1 MLLKALDADGRTWV
15 VSTSSFPLT
24 GIVLFKIHMNI
35 YLNFYRGSLDKAIEL
50 FNKAINLS
58 RTEDEMAHLYSL
70 LDAAM
75 AQARVAQFLGIQ
87 MPTMM

>member
-1 MLLKALDADGRTWV
+1 MCDV
-15 VSTSSFPLT
+15 VISTVTFISIL
-24 GIVLFKIHMNI
+24 VFKIHMNA
-35 YLNFYRGSLDKAIEL
+35 YLKFDRGSLDKAIEL

>member
-1 MLLKALDADGRTWV
+1 
-15 VSTSSFPLT
+15 
-24 GIVLFKIHMNI
+24 MNI

-87 MPTMM
+87 MPTMMEAWPTVGKNWIPIDSQSWTVHILAHKSF